1 VTIGE
6 FMFNERFGR
15 CPLSRSRNP
24 FTCGI
29 TGKTYSSAEVSQRTD
44 FIARA
49 LAKVTGW
56 QPNEGTC
63 WEKVIGVY
71 SFNTVSETT
80 RQVSA
85 SHEREGGEGRVT
97 GPHWL
102 TNYHSG
108 CT

>member
-1 VTIGE
+1 MTVGE

-15 CPLSRSRNP
+15 CSLSRSRNP

-29 TGKTYSSAEVSQRTD
+29 TGKTYSSAEVYQRTD

-80 RQVSA
+80 RQVTA
-85 SHEREGGEGRVT
+85 SLMDEKEEKEVKRSRIG
-97 GPHWL
+97 
-102 TNYHSG
+102 
-108 CT
+108 